1 MLSAP
6 TGHARSW
13 THLAAALLGILL
25 AACGTVVDP
34 SASVAPATP
43 IPTPRPTATPAPTPL
58 FSNPHDAALRALI
71 PAEAGGATIHLAAD
85 GSFALTP
92 GDIGQAAFGDLGNRF
107 SSLAIAYSVDPR
119 LTLYAMRVDGRPAV
133 TANLEPQLPL
143 AGQFVGNASLD
154 LASWHLKEVG
164 GHLVWT
170 RPGDNATR
178 QGSQIYTW
186 SSGEY
191 VFLMIGVNEEVNV
204 ALISAL
210 PGERAPTP
218 SPTPDSSAEPSG
230 DGG

>member
-6 TGHARSW
+6 AGHARSR
-13 THLAAALLGILL
+13 THLAAALIGIVL

-34 SASVAPATP
+34 SPSVAPATA
-43 IPTPRPTATPAPTPL
+43 TPRPTATPAPTPL
-58 FSNPHDAALRALI
+58 FSNPPDAELRALI
-71 PAEAGGATIHLAAD
+71 PLEAGGATIHLAAE

-92 GDIGQAAFGDLGNRF
+92 GDIGQAAYGDLGSRF
-107 SSLAIAYSVDPR
+107 RSLAIAYSVDPR
-119 LTLYAMRVDGRPAV
+119 LSLYAMRVDGQPAL
-133 TANLEPQLPL
+133 TADLQPILPL

-154 LASWHLKEVG
+154 LASWELKDVG

-186 SSGEY
+186 SSGEF
-191 VFLMIGVNEEVNV
+191 VFLVIGVNEDVNV

-210 PGERAPTP
+210 PGEPSPTPTP
-218 SPTPDSSAEPSG
+218 SPDSSVEPSG
-230 DGG
+230 SGG